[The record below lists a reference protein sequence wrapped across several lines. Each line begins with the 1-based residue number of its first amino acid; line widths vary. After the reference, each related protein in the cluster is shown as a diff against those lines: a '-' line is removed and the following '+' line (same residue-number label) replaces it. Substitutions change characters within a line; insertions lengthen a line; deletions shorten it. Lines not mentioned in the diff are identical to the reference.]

1 MNPKEEVNK
10 RAEGISREDIGE
22 TIGKEKTVERKT
34 KDNRFLQ
41 QYWED
46 IKTSFALLKDWCM
59 GNYTKIPFR
68 MVTSIAGA
76 MLYLVSPL
84 DVVPDWVSFGGL
96 LDDAL
101 VLAAIFA
108 LSRRD
113 LDEYLNWS
121 QLVKDEVTS

>member
-1 MNPKEEVNK
+1 MDAEEEINK
-10 RAEGISREDIGE
+10 RAKGMSREDIGD
-22 TIGKEKTVERKT
+22 TIGQEKNAERLAKE
-34 KDNRFLQ
+34 NGFLQ
-41 QYWED
+41 QYWQD
-46 IKTSFALLKDWCM
+46 IKTSFALLKDWYM

-68 MVTSIAGA
+68 IVASIAGA

-84 DVVPDWVSFGGL
+84 DVVPDWVPFGGL

-113 LDEYLNWS
+113 LDEYATWS
-121 QLVKDEVTS
+121 RQK